1 MISSAWA
8 AEAVKQVGT
17 LVEPAWTWNVI
28 VTVVVGIMVWSLK
41 RKITQA
47 DELKE
52 KLISNAIASLEKSI
66 REWQEG
72 AKERT
77 KSLCDKIDRLA
88 KEKVDNHE
96 CDRIHKNLDETLN
109 DIKKRVWT

>member
-1 MISSAWA
+1 MEAWA
-8 AEAVKQVGT
+8 SDAVRQVGT
-17 LVEPAWTWNVI
+17 IVEPAWTWNVI

-41 RKITQA
+41 RKITQT

-109 DIKKRVWT
+109 DLKKRVWT